1 MLSLLGNFVW
11 LATSFY
17 TPLFY
22 LIGGII
28 LFPLLPFLWPA
39 IKFSFLPFGR
49 ELVSNSYLE
58 QFQEADSE
66 AKFVEESRVSLEKN
80 FGDAGKTVRFL
91 ANVVWVFSFGWMLA
105 LSHLCGALLS
115 LCFVWTIIA
124 IPNIAANLRMIPVA
138 FRPFGRT
145 IISAAVA
152 KRLKDLEADS
162 EMSKIVGR

>member
-1 MLSLLGNFVW
+1 MLSLLANFVW

-17 TPLFY
+17 TPLLY
-22 LIGGII
+22 LLGGII
-28 LFPLLPFLWPA
+28 LFPLLPFLWPT

-58 QFQEADSE
+58 QFRKADSE
-66 AKFVEESRVSLEKN
+66 AKLIEETRVSLEGN
-80 FGDAGKTVRFL
+80 FGDASKTVRFL
-91 ANVVWVFSFGWMLA
+91 ANVVWLFSFGWMLA
-105 LSHLCGALLS
+105 LSHLFAALLS

-145 IISAAVA
+145 IISTTVA
-152 KRLKDLEADS
+152 KRLKDLEADA
-162 EMSKIVGR
+162 EMSKIIR